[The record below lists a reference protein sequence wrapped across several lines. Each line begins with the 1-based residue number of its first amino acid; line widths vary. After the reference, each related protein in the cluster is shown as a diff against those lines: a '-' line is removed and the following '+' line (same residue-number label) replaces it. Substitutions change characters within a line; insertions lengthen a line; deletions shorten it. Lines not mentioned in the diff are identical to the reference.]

1 MKVNVKELDRT
12 TKENNNSYNY
22 ALKYVNDA
30 EGLNE
35 LAKHHPSCYRLSA
48 GAKRLIILNALDKAT
63 TAKDIA
69 LLVRTLNEIDIQ
81 EDKENGGLRAGHNIS
96 TPRFEFIAWY
106 VLAVVGGVGLGLGC
120 RSSCRFVAATS
131 FFQRRRGWGSPKSAA
146 PIGVPNY
153 PKNFPQI
160 FNYL

>member
-12 TKENNNSYNY
+12 TRENNNGYNY

-35 LAKHHPSCYRLSA
+35 LAKHHPSCYRLSP

-81 EDKENGGLRAGHNIS
+81 EDKENGGLRDNRITLTWAAAS
-96 TPRFEFIAWY
+96 DAD
-106 VLAVVGGVGLGLGC
+106 VVKD
-120 RSSCRFVAATS
+120 S
-131 FFQRRRGWGSPKSAA
+131 
-146 PIGVPNY
+146 
-153 PKNFPQI
+153 
-160 FNYL
+160 

>member
-12 TKENNNSYNY
+12 TRENNNSYNY

-35 LAKHHPSCYRLSA
+35 LAKHHPSCYRLSP

-81 EDKENGGLRAGHNIS
+81 EDKENGGLRDNRITLTWAAAS
-96 TPRFEFIAWY
+96 DAD
-106 VLAVVGGVGLGLGC
+106 VVKD
-120 RSSCRFVAATS
+120 S
-131 FFQRRRGWGSPKSAA
+131 
-146 PIGVPNY
+146 
-153 PKNFPQI
+153 
-160 FNYL
+160 